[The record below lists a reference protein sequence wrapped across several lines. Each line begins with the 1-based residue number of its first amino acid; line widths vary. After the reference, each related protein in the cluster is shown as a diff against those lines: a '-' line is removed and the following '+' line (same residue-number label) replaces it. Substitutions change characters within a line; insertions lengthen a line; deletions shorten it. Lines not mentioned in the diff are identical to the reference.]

1 MMQIQKSRW
10 VEALT
15 GNYATAYAV
24 KAADVDVIAVYPI
37 TPQTTIVE
45 KLSEFVAN
53 GELNAELIHVES
65 EHSALSA
72 VVGASAAGARVFTAT
87 SSPRSRA
94 GARDPP
100 HSQRNAGYL

>member
-1 MMQIQKSRW
+1 MMQIQKTRW

-72 VVGASAAGARVFTAT
+72 VVGASAPARG
-87 SSPRSRA
+87 S
-94 GARDPP
+94 
-100 HSQRNAGYL
+100 SQRHPAKASSWRTRSST